1 MVNRARERREAYT
14 QETQENRLRIAPS
27 VAASVVGFA
36 TLHSTG
42 PAHNGPAAPK
52 A

>member
-1 MVNRARERREAYT
+1 MVNRARERREEYAREA
-14 QETQENRLRIAPS
+14 QVSRLSIAPA
-27 VAASVVGFA
+27 VTNNVVGFA

-42 PAHNGPAAPK
+42 PAHSGPAAPK